1 MNRKDV
7 IIGCMGVLLLSS
19 VSAGLYVHHVDDE
32 RISELE
38 AQLDVLHE
46 QEKQSVVDRRV
57 SKQMEEIAFGQQT
70 LSEERSREAIR
81 QSEIAQEMT
90 LRSETE
96 RKRAIEAQGIAEDA
110 AQEAMTAYQMAEHQ
124 RVEADNQRRQAE
136 HSKQVTDTLNYISLG
151 RTLGSQSY
159 AIYQSG
165 DKEVGNMLA
174 YASYLY
180 TSDYNGDLF
189 YPSVFQAFTQSAGG
203 RRTWNI
209 HTGSIS
215 RIDLLPTDGSML
227 TVSTYGEL
235 FAHRMQGSQMQTSR
249 LINDKSYRFRDMFA
263 APNGK
268 VYVVSHTGHLV
279 VVNGNQTHVI
289 YLENIARPF
298 SLQNMD
304 NGRQLLI
311 IGENSVALLDT
322 ATDKIIGTHRLAFR
336 VTNTGR
342 RDYKPLLFDNRGY
355 MHLVNSLDDITN
367 EKVPVSGQVTSF
379 ASSKNE
385 HLTAYGMADGT
396 IWMIDGKKKTHK
408 LVGHLSQITKMK
420 FNGKRLYSSSY
431 DGKLLFWMTSDTQIK
446 PITLFQSVSWLNDFT
461 FNKNKDYI
469 WTGEHNGTVT
479 EYLVAM
485 PKIAER
491 LRQNVKR
498 NFTTEEWNYYVGK
511 GIPYRKIK
519 E

>member
-19 VSAGLYVHHVDDE
+19 VSAGLYVHHIDDE

-136 HSKQVTDTLNYISLG
+136 HSKLVTDTLNYISLG

-249 LINDKSYRFRDMFA
+249 LINDKSYFFRDMFA

-289 YLENIARPF
+289 YLENIARPAEYGQW
-298 SLQNMD
+298 ST
-304 NGRQLLI
+304 
-311 IGENSVALLDT
+311 VAH
-322 ATDKIIGTHRLAFR
+322 HR
-336 VTNTGR
+336 
-342 RDYKPLLFDNRGY
+342 
-355 MHLVNSLDDITN
+355 
-367 EKVPVSGQVTSF
+367 
-379 ASSKNE
+379 
-385 HLTAYGMADGT
+385 
-396 IWMIDGKKKTHK
+396 
-408 LVGHLSQITKMK
+408 
-420 FNGKRLYSSSY
+420 
-431 DGKLLFWMTSDTQIK
+431 
-446 PITLFQSVSWLNDFT
+446 
-461 FNKNKDYI
+461 
-469 WTGEHNGTVT
+469 
-479 EYLVAM
+479 
-485 PKIAER
+485 
-491 LRQNVKR
+491 
-498 NFTTEEWNYYVGK
+498 
-511 GIPYRKIK
+511 RK
-519 E
+519 